1 MKPLGGDRYQIG
13 AIVVD
18 KRARRFSVPGRVH
31 VLGKPLEY
39 LATAPGGMKGYE
51 TLFEVDTTGS
61 EFNVA
66 CILVGLERD
75 SKLGPFMRYNQAPL
89 AGQRVSVSI
98 AWSEGGK
105 RRQISAAEAI
115 LNPEA
120 GVKADAVQWVY
131 TGGPVS
137 DPADGFVPDLT
148 GTLIGFVH
156 DPNCIIDSVAAIGVG
171 AYGSVRG
178 SALMPPV
185 GTPVELIVDAEAV
198 VK

>member
-1 MKPLGGDRYQIG
+1 
-13 AIVVD
+13 
-18 KRARRFSVPGRVH
+18 
-31 VLGKPLEY
+31 
-39 LATAPGGMKGYE
+39 
-51 TLFEVDTTGS
+51 
-61 EFNVA
+61 
-66 CILVGLERD
+66 
-75 SKLGPFMRYNQAPL
+75 MRYNQAPL

-156 DPNCIIDSVAAIGVG
+156 DPNCIIDSVAAIGIG

-178 SALMPPV
+178 SALVPPV
-185 GTPVELIVDAEAV
+185 GSAIELIVDAAPV